1 VVEVIYIESAA
12 DHDFTAFLARMTPG
26 KVLKDRSAMFSK
38 PERKR
43 AVYLREKSKTE
54 ADLIRSSEIYI
65 AIRMARAMRETTQ
78 KAS

>member
-1 VVEVIYIESAA
+1 MIYVETAA

-26 KVLKDRSAMFSK
+26 KALRDRSAMFSK

-54 ADLIRSSEIYI
+54 ADLIRQEEILT
-65 AIRMARAMRETTQ
+65 AIMMARAMRDITN
-78 KAS
+78 